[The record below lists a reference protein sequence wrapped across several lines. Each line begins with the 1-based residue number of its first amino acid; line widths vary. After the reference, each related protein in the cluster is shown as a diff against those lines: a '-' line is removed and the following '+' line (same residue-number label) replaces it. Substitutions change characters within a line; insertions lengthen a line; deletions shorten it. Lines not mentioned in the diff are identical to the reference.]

1 MGNIG
6 GNITGII
13 QTKTSNGRNAIGEAV
28 IVWAD
33 AVIVKGWLGMQSGD
47 SSRGSYNAKVEES
60 THCFLCD
67 YNADIDALADEDT
80 RMIIKGQMYDVTYI
94 DNPDELNEQLEI
106 FLKKVGGKN
115 G

>member
-13 QTKTSNGRNAIGEAV
+13 QTKTSNGRNEIGEAV

-33 AVIVKGWLGMQSGD
+33 AYTVKGWLGMQSGD
-47 SSRGSYNAKVEES
+47 SQRTNYQAKIEES

-67 YNADIDALADEDT
+67 YNADIDALADEDI
-80 RMIIKGQMYDVTYI
+80 RMVIKGQMYDVTYI
-94 DNPDELNEQLEI
+94 DNPDEMNEHLEI
-106 FLKKVGGKN
+106 FLKKVGGNN

>member
-6 GNITGII
+6 GNITGVI
-13 QTKTSNGRNAIGEAV
+13 QTQTSNNNNEIGEAV

-33 AVIVKGWLGMQSGD
+33 AVTTKGWLGLQSGD
-47 SSRGSYNAKVEES
+47 SQRSNYNAKIEES

-67 YNADIDALADEDT
+67 YDADIDALAEQDT
-80 RMIIKGQMYDVTYI
+80 RMIIKGNMYDVTYI

-106 FLKKVGGKN
+106 FLKKVGGNN